1 MTLRSPRDLFIYQL
15 SAIHSAEQI
24 KLQMLPQMEQ
34 ACQNPRIKQMLGD
47 EIPETQQQI
56 VRVQECFRL
65 LGVQP
70 MTVTSR
76 AIDCVR
82 QDAQQFMQQGAS
94 QTIADLFS
102 LETSLKV
109 DHYEIAAYTEL
120 VGMARALGETQVVS
134 LLEDNLRDEESSAG
148 EMQQLDQQV
157 SSQLFQG
164 ALP

>member
-1 MTLRSPRDLFIYQL
+1 MRSPRDLFIYQL

-24 KLQMLPQMEQ
+24 KLQMLLQMEQ
-34 ACQNPRIKQMLGD
+34 ACQNPRIKQLFGD

-70 MTVTSR
+70 MNVTSR

-120 VGMARALGETQVVS
+120 VGMARALGETQVMS
-134 LLEDNLRDEESSAG
+134 LLEENLHEEQHTSHEVEKLSR
-148 EMQQLDQQV
+148 QLGAQV
-157 SSQLFQG
+157 IQRMR
-164 ALP
+164 P